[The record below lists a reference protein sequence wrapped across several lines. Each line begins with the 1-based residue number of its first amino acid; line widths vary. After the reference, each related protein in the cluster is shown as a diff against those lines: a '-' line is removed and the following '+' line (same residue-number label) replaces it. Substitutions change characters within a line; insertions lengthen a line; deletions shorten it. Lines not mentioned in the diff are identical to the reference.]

1 MMEFMKMANNMN
13 TDRYHFD
20 SGLDPQKKKDFA
32 SSENWFRPT
41 LMNPVNSFTQNA
53 ALSNLN
59 QSYYPAFLQNPLNKN
74 QPGTHIDSIFD
85 KNQEEN
91 IRKQVEFN
99 KQMNPEILLRKD
111 CEPKKEEPKKE
122 EPKKE
127 VPKKEEPKKE
137 ESKKVSKKPMYSGD
151 SEKDKQKYINKIEK
165 DASNT
170 EFDWMKSNYEA
181 HMLKKILT
189 ERNDPAPVLLEA
201 PWSEWTPLN

>member
-1 MMEFMKMANNMN
+1 
-13 TDRYHFD
+13 
-20 SGLDPQKKKDFA
+20 
-32 SSENWFRPT
+32 
-41 LMNPVNSFTQNA
+41 
-53 ALSNLN
+53 
-59 QSYYPAFLQNPLNKN
+59 
-74 QPGTHIDSIFD
+74 
-85 KNQEEN
+85 
-91 IRKQVEFN
+91 
-99 KQMNPEILLRKD
+99 MNPEILLRKD

-122 EPKKE
+122 VPKKE
-127 VPKKEEPKKE
+127 VPKKEESKKE
-137 ESKKVSKKPMYSGD
+137 SKKPMYTGD